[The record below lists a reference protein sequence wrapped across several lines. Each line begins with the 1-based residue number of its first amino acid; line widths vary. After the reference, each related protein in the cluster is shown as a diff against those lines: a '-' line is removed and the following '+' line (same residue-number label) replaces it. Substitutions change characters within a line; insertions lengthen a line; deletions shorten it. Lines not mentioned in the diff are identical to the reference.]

1 MTTPYRIVPALAE
14 ALEPP
19 TDGADVTIR
28 SVTLTPEEIE
38 EILRLMAY
46 ERLRTMSPDHVGTLA
61 HMMLT
66 GQFGPGS
73 QITFAIDSSGV
84 PKLVDGQQR
93 LEAAEAAGWTGLW
106 SVRCFW
112 SEDFSAGKIHAVM
125 DTSQLQRTPAAI
137 AQAVGFHQ
145 LSARIQAAIINA
157 VRYQNCWRTEYELP
171 PFCTA
176 PPVLDNIRRANE
188 RLEAFE
194 KADQIIHD
202 QTATAPIKRRLAAP
216 MVLAVMTE
224 TLSTMPGEAADF
236 WRDVATNGTGIAAE
250 LRSSLMEGRPPKA
263 SKYYIVRLVAH
274 AWNQR

>member
-1 MTTPYRIVPALAE
+1 M
-14 ALEPP
+14 
-19 TDGADVTIR
+19 
-28 SVTLTPEEIE
+28 
-38 EILRLMAY
+38 LMAY
-46 ERLRTMSPDHVGTLA
+46 ERLRTMSPDHMGTLT

-93 LEAAEAAGWTGLW
+93 LEAAGWTGLW

-157 VRYQNCWRTEYELP
+157 VRYQVESQE
-171 PFCTA
+171 
-176 PPVLDNIRRANE
+176 V
-188 RLEAFE
+188 
-194 KADQIIHD
+194 
-202 QTATAPIKRRLAAP
+202 
-216 MVLAVMTE
+216 V
-224 TLSTMPGEAADF
+224 
-236 WRDVATNGTGIAAE
+236 
-250 LRSSLMEGRPPKA
+250 
-263 SKYYIVRLVAH
+263 
-274 AWNQR
+274 